1 MITANEFDLVFDC
14 QQVFKQ
20 LMQAMANPGKVF
32 SIGQNSAKIHQP
44 AGSLLAIAMT
54 LVDSRCRFSVA
65 GDDEL
70 AQAMHEVTLG
80 VPTGVEEADY
90 IFVPQAQDMDSAR
103 PAILERAKKGTLAEP
118 HKSAAIFIQLDS
130 LEGGPEALLQ
140 GPGVD
145 GSIAIRLPQ
154 AGQRWIEERQQMELE
169 FPQGLELYFVTP
181 DGELM
186 GVPRKIRMGGCV

>member
-1 MITANEFDLVFDC
+1 
-14 QQVFKQ
+14 
-20 LMQAMANPGKVF
+20 
-32 SIGQNSAKIHQP
+32 
-44 AGSLLAIAMT
+44 MT

-65 GDDEL
+65 GDDGL